1 MRDIH
6 VLNQRMLAVI
16 LGAAAQSH
24 SGNTNGNGNVGV
36 CAAASGIPYSA
47 AQIFDN
53 TMKHVYQ
60 RQIGVLRTA
69 GYVAQNLPRKGDT
82 VLCLH
87 GRKNIIE
94 DITDDILAFTIYEF
108 ILGNSSIACGQRIPR
123 VRQPDS

>member
-94 DITDDILAFTIYEF
+94 DITDDSVF
-108 ILGNSSIACGQRIPR
+108 LGCGSPIVDNQLSRPR
-123 VRQPDS
+123 NGVDGSPESW